1 MDDTRLRTALLC
13 LHRALVEFE
22 RRAYEKTHGR
32 TSSGEF
38 LQLLVR
44 DPSLAWLAPLTS
56 HIGRLDELGDAKE
69 AAARRRTWRARTR
82 SLLSAGSDGPFGTE
96 YAKRIE
102 VSPDV
107 AFAHAAALHTL
118 RDSAQSSAR

>member
-1 MDDTRLRTALLC
+1 MEDTRLRTALLS

-38 LQLLVR
+38 LQLLLR

-69 AAARRRTWRARTR
+69 AAARRRTLRARTR
-82 SLLSAGSDGPFGTE
+82 SLLSVESAGPFGAE
-96 YAKRIE
+96 YARRIDS
-102 VSPDV
+102 SPDV
-107 AFAHAAALHTL
+107 AFAHAAALHSL
-118 RDSAQSSAR
+118 KG